1 MASEARARK
10 IGDLIKEELATLLQK
25 EAADPR
31 LEMVTVT
38 EVEVDR
44 ELAFAS
50 VYVTAL
56 GGEERKEE
64 VMLALKGARGFLR
77 SSLAAKIQL
86 RSFPQLRFNWDVST
100 ARGARIE
107 ELLGMLKEEKKTD
120 DGQADGS

>member
-10 IGDLIKEELATLLQK
+10 IADLIKEELATLLQK

-56 GGEERKEE
+56 GGEERKAE
-64 VMLALKGARGFLR
+64 VMRALKGARGFLR

-100 ARGARIE
+100 ARGARVD
-107 ELLGMLKEEKKTD
+107 ELLNMLKEEQTPD
-120 DGQADGS
+120 DGKADGS

>member
-38 EVEVDR
+38 EVDVDR
-44 ELAFAS
+44 ELAFAR

-56 GGEERKEE
+56 GGEERQAE
-64 VMLALKGARGFLR
+64 VMRAMEGARGFLR
-77 SSLAAKIQL
+77 SSLAAKIPL
-86 RSFPQLRFNWDVST
+86 RSFPQLRFIWDVST
-100 ARGARIE
+100 ARGARID
-107 ELLGMLKEEKKTD
+107 ELLSLLKEEQKP
-120 DGQADGS
+120 DGGQIDGS

>member
-38 EVEVDR
+38 AVEVDR

-56 GGEERKEE
+56 GGEEREAE

-107 ELLGMLKEEKKTD
+107 ELLSMLKEEKTTD